1 MKQKQFI
8 IILLA
13 TLMLFGCASGT
24 NQERS
29 STEELSESSSNSSGI
44 TNSIP
49 FEEIVMPFENGENL
63 RVIIKSS
70 EELAQTLVENEWLT
84 ITPQWINREINR
96 WEAFDTD
103 FFVESALILH
113 FIVINST
120 TPTYFLEDIRK
131 TDENLTLYIVGEYEG
146 DAFNEAMGFVSF
158 VVKVAQSDIENI
170 TNFVAD
176 VKLRK
181 LAEKVTLY
189 SLEEAYNAGL
199 LNKDDLKHI
208 GFFVSGKIS
217 MLNASTSEWKETYF
231 IPDFDR
237 PLLSSLDEGT
247 ATKIKSSFY
256 EKNKKVIDN
265 ELELLKNNGD
275 IDQNITALDTVSLVS
290 FLGEYNRAFAVQI
303 MTSVLE
309 YGLGSF
315 EVIVDNISWSQ
326 FAPEVLIFK

>member
-1 MKQKQFI
+1 MKHKQFI
-8 IILLA
+8 TMLLA
-13 TLMLFGCASGT
+13 TLMLSGCGPLTTIES
-24 NQERS
+24 S
-29 STEELSESSSNSSGI
+29 STEELSEVSTNSSSV

-63 RVIIKSS
+63 SMIVKSS
-70 EELAQTLVENEWLT
+70 EELAVILIENEWLT
-84 ITPQWINREINR
+84 ITPQWINREVNR
-96 WEAFDTD
+96 WEPFDTE

-113 FIVINST
+113 FMVINST

-131 TDENLTLYIVGEYEG
+131 TDEKLTLYIVGEFEG

-158 VVKVAQSDIENI
+158 VVKVAKSDIENI
-170 TNFVAD
+170 TNFVTD

-189 SLEEAYNAGL
+189 SLEEAYNYGM
-199 LNKDDLKHI
+199 LNKEDIKHV
-208 GFFVSGKIS
+208 GFFVSDKIFT
-217 MLNASTSEWKETYF
+217 LNASTNEWEETNF
-231 IPDFDR
+231 IPDFER

-247 ATKIKSSFY
+247 TTKIKSSFY
-256 EKNKKVIDN
+256 EKNKEMIDN

-290 FLGEYNRAFAVQI
+290 FFGEYNRAFAVQI
-303 MTSVLE
+303 MTSVFE
-309 YGLGSF
+309 YGLGYF